1 MDAAIASLLCIGIT
15 TPQSMGVG
23 GGMLMN
29 IYVKSHKQAY
39 SVDAREVA
47 PFATTED
54 MFGKEIDLSLHGG
67 LSIAVP
73 GELMGYER
81 AHSKFGKL
89 PWKKLVE
96 PSLKLCKEGFYMT
109 KHMKGAYINKFN
121 RTKSDDILR

>member
-1 MDAAIASLLCIGIT
+1 
-15 TPQSMGVG
+15 
-23 GGMLMN
+23 MLMN
-29 IYVKSHKQAY
+29 IYVKSHKQAF

-54 MFGKEIDLSLHGG
+54 MFEKDINLSLHGG

-81 AHSKFGKL
+81 AHNKFGKL

-96 PSLKLCKEGFYMT
+96 PSLQLCKDGFYMT
-109 KHMKGAYINKFN
+109 KHLNAAYTSKFN
-121 RTKSDDILR
+121 RTKSTEMLR